1 MNIMT
6 KPEAKQSFTVT
17 PIKPKIGA
25 VISGIDLT
33 KPVDEETRQ
42 ALYDTI
48 VDNIAVVIKDQH
60 LNPAQFA
67 AAMEL
72 FGELMPDQITT
83 NLAPGVPMVSILDN
97 FEKNSKGEQ
106 AKKPKNATWHTDHTN
121 KELPPKFTCLYAV
134 AIPSKGGGTSVAN
147 MRAAYEALPA
157 ERRAQLDGMQTANQ
171 RISSA
176 RLAFGNPDTIAE
188 QERLAEPLM
197 MHPLVRTHPD
207 TGTKAIWFHQG
218 KTETVTGMAPYETQD
233 FLKVLLEEI
242 VTEDVTYTHNWTL
255 GDLLIVDNRAA
266 LHKAGSDYDMSE
278 HRKLYRTM
286 VRGDRPR

>member
-1 MNIMT
+1 MNIIS
-6 KPEAKQSFTVT
+6 KPALPQSFTLT
-17 PIKPKIGA
+17 PIKPHIGA
-25 VISGIDLT
+25 EIRGIDLT
-33 KPVDEETRQ
+33 QPVDEQTRQ
-42 ALYDTI
+42 ALYDAV

-60 LNPAQFA
+60 LSPAQFA

-72 FGELMPDQITT
+72 FGELMPDQIQT

-134 AIPSKGGGTSVAN
+134 AIPAKGGGTSVAN

-157 ERRAQLDGMQTANQ
+157 ARRAQLDGMQTANQ

-188 QERLAEPLM
+188 QQRLAEPLM

-207 TGTKAIWFHQG
+207 CGSKAIWFHQG
-218 KTETVTGMAPYETQD
+218 KTETVTGLDPHQTQE
-233 FLKVLLEEI
+233 FLSGLLEEI
-242 VTEDVTYTHNWTL
+242 ITDDVTYTHKWSL
-255 GDLLIVDNRAA
+255 GDLLIVDNRSA
-266 LHKAGSDYDMSE
+266 LHKAGADYDMSE
-278 HRKLYRTM
+278 QRKLYRTM
-286 VRGDRPR
+286 VRGDRPY

>member
-1 MNIMT
+1 MNVAVEPQTRPPFAI
-6 KPEAKQSFTVT
+6 T
-17 PIKPKIGA
+17 PIKPLIGA
-25 VISGIDLT
+25 EIRGVDLT
-33 KPVDEETRQ
+33 KPVDEATRQ
-42 ALYDTI
+42 ALYDAV

-67 AAMEL
+67 AAMAM

-97 FEKNSKGEQ
+97 REKNSKGEQ
-106 AKKPKNATWHTDHTN
+106 AKVPRNATWHTDHTN

-134 AIPSKGGGTSVAN
+134 AIPSSGGGTSVAN
-147 MRAAYEALPA
+147 MRAAYEKLPA

-176 RLAFGNPDTIAE
+176 RLALGNPDTIAE
-188 QERLAEPLM
+188 QQRLAEPLM

-207 TGTKAIWFHQG
+207 RGTRAIWFHQG
-218 KTETVTGMAPYETQD
+218 KTETVTGLDPHETQD
-233 FLKVLLEEI
+233 FLTALLAEI
-242 VTEDVTYTHNWTL
+242 ITEDVTYTHNWSL
-255 GDLLIVDNRAA
+255 GDLLIVDNRSA
-266 LHKAGSDYDMSE
+266 LHKAGADYDMSE

>member
-1 MNIMT
+1 MNVSA
-6 KPEAKQSFTVT
+6 EVQVRQSFKLT
-17 PIKPKIGA
+17 PIKPHIGA
-25 VISGIDLT
+25 EITGIDLT
-33 KPVDEETRQ
+33 KPIDETTRQ
-42 ALYDTI
+42 ALYDAV

-67 AAMEL
+67 AAMAL

-97 FEKNSKGEQ
+97 REKNSKGEQ

-147 MRAAYEALPA
+147 MRAAYDRLPA

-188 QERLAEPLM
+188 QARLAEPLM
-197 MHPLVRTHPD
+197 VHPLVRTHPD
-207 TGTKAIWFHQG
+207 RGSKAIWFHQG
-218 KTETVTGMAPYETQD
+218 KTETVTGLDPQQTQD
-233 FLKVLLEEI
+233 FLKGLLEEI
-242 VTEDVTYTHNWTL
+242 ITEDVTYTHNWSL
-255 GDLLIVDNRAA
+255 GDLLIVDNRSA

>member
-6 KPEAKQSFTVT
+6 KPSAKQSFTVT
-17 PIKPKIGA
+17 PIKEKIGA

-42 ALYDTI
+42 ALYSTI

-67 AAMEL
+67 AAMEM

-188 QERLAEPLM
+188 QARLAEPLM

-218 KTETVTGMAPYETQD
+218 KTETVTGLDPYQTQD
-233 FLKVLLEEI
+233 FLKDLLQEI
-242 VTEDVTYTHNWTL
+242 ITDDVTYTHNWTL
-255 GDLLIVDNRAA
+255 GDLLVVDNRAA
-266 LHKAGSDYDMSE
+266 LHKAGSDYNMSE

>member
-1 MNIMT
+1 MNLMT
-6 KPEAKQSFTVT
+6 TPQAKQSFTVT
-17 PIKPKIGA
+17 PIKPNIGA
-25 VISGIDLT
+25 EITGIDLT
-33 KPVDEETRQ
+33 KPIDEQTRQ
-42 ALYDTI
+42 ALYNAI
-48 VDNIAVVIKDQH
+48 VDNIAVVFKNQH

-72 FGELMPDQITT
+72 FGELMPDQIKT

-106 AKKPKNATWHTDHTN
+106 AKVPKNATWHTDHTN

-147 MRAAYEALPA
+147 MRVAYERLPA

-188 QERLAEPLM
+188 QKRLAEPLM

-218 KTETVTGMAPYETQD
+218 KTETVTGLDPHQTQD
-233 FLKVLLEEI
+233 FLKGLLEEI
-242 VTEDVTYTHNWTL
+242 ITEDVTYTHNWTL
-255 GDLLIVDNRAA
+255 GDLLVVDNRAA

>member
-1 MNIMT
+1 MKMSVNSQ
-6 KPEAKQSFTVT
+6 KQPSFTVT
-17 PIKPKIGA
+17 PIKQNIGA
-25 VISGIDLT
+25 EITGIDLT
-33 KPVDEETRQ
+33 KPVDEATRQ
-42 ALYDTI
+42 ALYDAV

-72 FGELMPDQITT
+72 FGELMPDQIQT
-83 NLAPGVPMVSILDN
+83 NLADSVPMVSILDN
-97 FEKNSKGEQ
+97 FQKDSKGNQ
-106 AKKPKNATWHTDHTN
+106 AKVPKNATWHTDHTN

-147 MRAAYEALPA
+147 MRAAYASLPA
-157 ERRAQLDGMQTANQ
+157 EKQAQLAGMQTANQ

-176 RLAFGNPDTIAE
+176 RLAFGNPDTIAD
-188 QERLAEPLM
+188 QQRLAEPLM

-207 TGTKAIWFHQG
+207 RGTKAIWFHQG
-218 KTETVTGMAPYETQD
+218 KTETVTGLDPHETQD
-233 FLKVLLEEI
+233 FLKGLLEEI
-242 VTEDVTYTHNWTL
+242 ITDDVTYTHNWSL
-255 GDLLIVDNRAA
+255 GDLLIVDNRSA

-278 HRKLYRTM
+278 QHKLYRTM

>member
-6 KPEAKQSFTVT
+6 KPTAKQSFTIAPV
-17 PIKPKIGA
+17 KPKIGA
-25 VISGIDLT
+25 IITGVDLT
-33 KPVDEETRQ
+33 KPLDAETRQ
-42 ALYDTI
+42 ALYDAI
-48 VDNIAVVIKDQH
+48 VDNIAVVFKDQH

-67 AAMEL
+67 AAMEQ
-72 FGELMPDQITT
+72 FGELMPDQIKT

-106 AKKPKNATWHTDHTN
+106 AKVPKNATWHTDHTN

-157 ERRAQLDGMQTANQ
+157 ERRAQLNGMQTANQ

-176 RLAFGNPDTIAE
+176 RLAFGNPDTVAE
-188 QERLAEPLM
+188 QARLAEPLM

-207 TGTKAIWFHQG
+207 TGAKAIWFHQG
-218 KTETVTGMAPYETQD
+218 KTETVTGLDPYQTQD
-233 FLKVLLEEI
+233 FLKELLQEI
-242 VTEDVTYTHNWTL
+242 ITDDVTYTHNWTL
-255 GDLLIVDNRAA
+255 GDLLVVDNRAA

>member
-1 MNIMT
+1 MNVAVEPQTRPPFAI
-6 KPEAKQSFTVT
+6 T
-17 PIKPKIGA
+17 PIKPLIGA
-25 VISGIDLT
+25 EIRGVDLT
-33 KPVDEETRQ
+33 KPVDEATRQ
-42 ALYDTI
+42 ALYDAV

-67 AAMEL
+67 AAMAM

-97 FEKNSKGEQ
+97 REKNSKGEQ
-106 AKKPKNATWHTDHTN
+106 AKVPRNATWHTDHTN

-134 AIPSKGGGTSVAN
+134 AIPSSGGGTSVAN
-147 MRAAYEALPA
+147 MRAAYDKLPA

-176 RLAFGNPDTIAE
+176 RLALGNPDTIAE
-188 QERLAEPLM
+188 QQRLAEPLM
-197 MHPLVRTHPD
+197 MHPLVRTHPER
-207 TGTKAIWFHQG
+207 GTKAIWFHQG
-218 KTETVTGMAPYETQD
+218 KTETVTGLDPQETQD
-233 FLKVLLEEI
+233 FLTALLAEI
-242 VTEDVTYTHNWTL
+242 ITEDVTYTHNWSL
-255 GDLLIVDNRAA
+255 GDLLIVDNRSA

>member
-6 KPEAKQSFTVT
+6 KPTAKQSFTIT
-17 PIKPKIGA
+17 PVKPKIGA
-25 VISGIDLT
+25 IITGVDLT
-33 KPVDEETRQ
+33 KPLDAETRQ
-42 ALYDTI
+42 ALYDAI
-48 VDNIAVVIKDQH
+48 VDNIAVVFKDQH
-60 LNPAQFA
+60 LDPAQFA
-67 AAMEL
+67 AAMEQ
-72 FGELMPDQITT
+72 FGELMPDQIKT

-106 AKKPKNATWHTDHTN
+106 AKVPKNATWHTDHTN

-176 RLAFGNPDTIAE
+176 RLAFGNPDTVAE
-188 QERLAEPLM
+188 QARLAEPLM

-207 TGTKAIWFHQG
+207 TGAKAIWFHQG
-218 KTETVTGMAPYETQD
+218 KTETVTGLDPYQTQD
-233 FLKVLLEEI
+233 FLKELLQEI
-242 VTEDVTYTHNWTL
+242 ITDDVTYTHNWTL
-255 GDLLIVDNRAA
+255 GDLLVVDNRAA